1 MVQAF
6 LSNLVALLAIIALS
20 LPLHGQTAL
29 RQAPPVDKAAAYYH
43 FALGHLYA
51 ELAAAYGGR
60 GEYLNKAIENY
71 RLALKSDPD
80 AAFLAE
86 ELSDLY
92 IQAGRIREAVQEAE
106 ESLRQNPKDLT
117 ARRLLGRIY
126 MRMIGD
132 SQQNKIDERMLS
144 RAIDQ
149 YQKIAEL
156 QPEDIETWLTLGRL
170 YKVAQNSVEAE
181 KAYKKVLALEADNEE
196 ALLGL
201 AMVYADVGNV
211 REAAALLKQAAG
223 KSPSLRTFTA
233 LASAYEQMRDYGQA
247 AAALRKALELS
258 PGNPEIKRQ
267 LAQDLLLND
276 QLDEALKLYQE
287 LAGENPKD
295 AQSWLRMSQIYRQ
308 KRDFN
313 RAREA
318 AEKAK
323 AVDPE
328 SLELRFNDVNLLEA
342 EGKTQQA
349 IAALEELL
357 ASTAKRS
364 YSGGERANRILL
376 LERLG
381 VLLRAAEKPEK
392 AIEAFR
398 RMAELDETL
407 GARVAAQIIE
417 TWRAAKNTN
426 KALEEAEAAI
436 KKYPQDRMVRLVRA
450 TVLAES
456 GRADEGAE
464 DLKKLLD
471 GKDDREVWVALA
483 QVYEKAKNFSEQSK
497 ALEAAE
503 KLSDS
508 KEERE
513 AIYFMRGAM
522 YEKMKRYEEA
532 EQQFRRVLEM
542 NPKNASALNYLGYM
556 LADRGVRLEEAHQL
570 ISKALELD
578 PDNAAYLDSLGWVYY
593 RMGKLDEAERYLL
606 RAIERYARDAVVHD
620 HLGDVYAQQGRLKDA
635 IAQWQISLREWNT
648 APPAD
653 QDPAEIA
660 KVQRKLESAKVR
672 LAKESSQSLN
682 NNQ

>member
-287 LAGENPKD
+287 LAEENPKD
-295 AQSWLRMSQIYRQ
+295 AQSWLRISQIYRQ

-376 LERLG
+376 FERLG

-483 QVYEKAKNFSEQSK
+483 QVYEKARNFSEQSK

>member
-20 LPLHGQTAL
+20 LPLHGQTAP

-92 IQAGRIREAVQEAE
+92 IQAGRIREVVQEAE

-181 KAYKKVLALEADNEE
+181 KAYKKVLALEADNEQ

-223 KSPSLRTFTA
+223 KSPSLRTLTA

-287 LAGENPKD
+287 LAQENPKD
-295 AQSWLRMSQIYRQ
+295 AQSWLRISQIYRQ
-308 KRDFN
+308 KRDFT

-349 IAALEELL
+349 IATLEEIL

-450 TVLAES
+450 TVLAEA
-456 GRADEGAE
+456 GRAEEGAE
-464 DLKKLLD
+464 DLRKLLD

-593 RMGKLDEAERYLL
+593 RMGKLEEAERYLL